1 MDKVVFLN
9 KSKQSQLEAIRLN
22 GVYIGKIKTGN
33 HTRVLYQVSH
43 FYVEIVYLKYRSVI
57 AEIHSTDSMDLLND
71 YIDQINIFDIVK
83 EIQS

>member
-22 GVYIGKIKTGN
+22 GVYIGKLKTKN
-33 HTRVLYQVSH
+33 HTSVLYQLSH

-57 AEIHSTDSMDLLND
+57 AEIHLTDSVDILDN